1 MLVLLLVNGHSKS
14 FAHIVDYRVNNL
26 GQLLAVNSTPI
37 APYRQS
43 LPLQVLTGNGGW
55 KCKNRHNKPHC
66 RISCGSANIGKVA
79 AYIPKTVV
87 THRDCYYS
95 FVLIPFSTDFGSL
108 SLHTIWSDHSHD
120 TAFWPSEFPP
130 FHVDKWRCRKCGS
143 GLYSSSSQ
151 KQRLNNNC

>member
-14 FAHIVDYRVNNL
+14 FAHIVDYCVNNL

-95 FVLIPFSTDFGSL
+95 FVLYSVFHWFWITFSPHNLVGSFSRHSIL
-108 SLHTIWSDHSHD
+108 AIRISTFPCGQMTLPKMRQWSVFFFI
-120 TAFWPSEFPP
+120 TKA
-130 FHVDKWRCRKCGS
+130 KTK
-143 GLYSSSSQ
+143 
-151 KQRLNNNC
+151 